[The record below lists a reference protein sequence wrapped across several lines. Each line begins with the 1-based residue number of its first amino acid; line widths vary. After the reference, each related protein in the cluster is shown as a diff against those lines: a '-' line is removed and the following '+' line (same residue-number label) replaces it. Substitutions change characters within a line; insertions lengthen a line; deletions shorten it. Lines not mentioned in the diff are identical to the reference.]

1 MPPAT
6 GTAGTRIVP
15 ARLAVRPAWPRRPG
29 VIITVAALLGL
40 GLRVFQLTRPG
51 YLAGF
56 TQYDDGVYIGNA
68 LRLVNGVIPY
78 RDFAMVQPPGS
89 MLLMVPAALGGKVFG
104 SAWALAASRVL
115 TVGADTANVVL
126 AGLLVRHRGALA
138 AGVASGV
145 YAVYPAALNAS
156 QSLFLEPWLNLF
168 CLLGAVLLFDGDHL
182 AGHRGVSG
190 EHGSR
195 RAFWAGVC
203 FGFAAAVKIWAALP
217 ALVAWLLCLRGRR
230 DRIPFAG
237 GFVVGIAVPCLPF
250 LALAPSGFGR
260 TVFVSELVQA
270 THGRVGANPRLA
282 DITGIVGLSSVGVNP
297 KIWAGATAAGV
308 LLLLVVI
315 AWLRARRAGSR
326 ATALDW
332 FALICT
338 FVVVGMLFSPSEWYV
353 HYAAFAGPFLAV
365 LVGLSAARLVAARQP
380 PVQKPRNW
388 VRVWAGVVAALLIA
402 AMGAADG
409 YTVTTLYPARDL
421 SAASALIPPG
431 ACVLTDTAAATVVIG
446 RFSASSPG
454 CPVIVDTVG
463 TLIATTHGKDFV
475 AGPGVLQADTQV
487 WQQAFEQARYV
498 WLIGNNGYTGAR
510 IAWTPAL
517 HAYFETHFRLIG
529 LPSSY
534 LGAGD
539 VPQGGLYVRTSAS
552 P

>member
-1 MPPAT
+1 
-6 GTAGTRIVP
+6 
-15 ARLAVRPAWPRRPG
+15 

-51 YLAGF
+51 YLTGF

-104 SAWALAASRVL
+104 SAWALGASRVL

-126 AGLLVRHRGALA
+126 AGLLVRHRGPLA

-182 AGHRGVSG
+182 AGHRGVPG

-203 FGFAAAVKIWAALP
+203 FGFGTAVKIWAALP
-217 ALVAWLLCLRGRR
+217 ALVAWLLCLRARR
-230 DRIPFAG
+230 DRVPFAG
-237 GFVVGIAVPCLPF
+237 GFLVGIAVPCLPF

-270 THGRVGANPRLA
+270 THGRVGASPRLA
-282 DITGIVGLSSVGVNP
+282 DITGIVGLSAVGVNP
-297 KIWAGATAAGV
+297 KIWTGATAGGV

-332 FALICT
+332 YALICT
-338 FVVVGMLFSPSEWYV
+338 VVVTGMLFSPSEWYV

-365 LVGLSAARLVAARQP
+365 LVGLSAGRLVAARQP
-380 PVQKPRNW
+380 PVKKPRPW
-388 VRVWAGVVAALLIA
+388 VRVCAGVVAALLIA

-409 YTVTTLYPARDL
+409 YIVVTTLYPARDL

-454 CPVIVDTVG
+454 CPAIVDTVG
-463 TLIATTHGKDFV
+463 TLIDTTHGKDFV

-487 WQQAFEQARYV
+487 WQQAFQQARYV

-534 LGAGD
+534 LGAGN
-539 VPQGGLYVRTSAS
+539 VPRGGLYIRKS
-552 P
+552 

>member
-15 ARLAVRPAWPRRPG
+15 ARLAGPPAWPRRPG

-51 YLAGF
+51 YLTGF

-104 SAWALAASRVL
+104 SAWALAAARVL

-138 AGVASGV
+138 AGVASGL

-168 CLLGAVLLFDGDHL
+168 CLLGAVILFDGDHL
-182 AGHRGVSG
+182 AGHRGVAG
-190 EHGSR
+190 ENGSR

-203 FGFAAAVKIWAALP
+203 FGFGTAVKIWAALP
-217 ALVAWLLCLRGRR
+217 ALVAWLLCLRARR
-230 DRIPFAG
+230 DRVPFAG
-237 GFVVGIAVPCLPF
+237 GFLVGIAVPCLPF

-297 KIWAGATAAGV
+297 KIWAGATAAGI
-308 LLLLVVI
+308 LLLFVVI

-338 FVVVGMLFSPSEWYV
+338 FVVTGMLFSPSEWYV

-365 LVGLSAARLVAARQP
+365 LVGLSAGRLVAARHP
-380 PVQKPRNW
+380 PVKKPCPW
-388 VRVWAGVVAALLIA
+388 VRVCAGVVAALLIA

-409 YTVTTLYPARDL
+409 YIVVTTLYPARDL

-487 WQQAFEQARYV
+487 WQQAFQQARYV

-534 LGAGD
+534 LGAGN
-539 VPQGGLYVRTSAS
+539 VPRGGLYIRKS
-552 P
+552 